1 MDAATLNCPNCGAA
15 TAPAATQ
22 CAFCR
27 ARLATVACPSCFG
40 LLFVGSRH
48 CSHCGARADRGTPLD
63 APARRCPRCRE
74 DARRTT
80 IGDTELCECGRCGG
94 LWLEAETFQRLCADR
109 ERQAAVLAVL
119 ASTAAPAQAARPHRG
134 PAADPVRYLPCLE
147 CGKVMNRL
155 NFARSSGIVLDVC
168 KHHGVWFD
176 EHELRRV
183 VEFIAAGGLDTA
195 RAKERAALAEERR
208 RLEFRQALGVPSP
221 LQPRDDNVPDA
232 NVSGAFVSFLSLF
245 VS

>member
-1 MDAATLNCPNCGAA
+1 MDSATLNCPNCGAA
-15 TAPAATQ
+15 AAPAATQ

-48 CSHCGARADRGTPLD
+48 CSHCGARADRGTRLD
-63 APARRCPRCRE
+63 APPRRCPRCRE
-74 DARRTT
+74 EARRTT
-80 IGDTELCECGRCGG
+80 VGDTELCECGQCGG

-109 ERQAAVLAVL
+109 ERQAAVLALL
-119 ASTAAPAQAARPHRG
+119 ASPAALAVRHRS

-168 KHHGVWFD
+168 KQHGVWFD

-183 VEFIAAGGLDTA
+183 VEFIGAGGLDTA

-208 RLEFRQALGVPSP
+208 RLEFRQALGAPSP
-221 LQPRDDNVPDA
+221 LQPRDDNVPDPHA
-232 NVSGAFVSFLSLF
+232 AGVVASFLSLF

>member
-15 TAPAATQ
+15 AATAATQ

-27 ARLATVACPSCFG
+27 ARLAAVACPSCFG
-40 LLFVGSRH
+40 LLFAGSRH
-48 CSHCGARADRGTPLD
+48 CSHCGARAARATTCD
-63 APARRCPRCRE
+63 APARRCPCCRE
-74 DARRTT
+74 DARRITV
-80 IGDTELCECGRCGG
+80 GDTELCECGRCGG

-109 ERQAAVLAVL
+109 ERQAAVLAAL
-119 ASTAAPAQAARPHRG
+119 AAPTGSAWSHHRPAG
-134 PAADPVRYLPCLE
+134 DPVRYLPCLE

-168 KHHGVWFD
+168 KRHGVWFD

-183 VEFIAAGGLDTA
+183 VEFIGAGGLDAA
-195 RAKERAALAEERR
+195 RAKERVALAEERR
-208 RLEFRQALGVPSP
+208 RLEFRQALGASSP
-221 LQPRDDNVPDA
+221 PPRHEDVPDSHA
-232 NVSGAFVSFLSLF
+232 AGAVVSFLSLF